1 MKKLENGVVNP
12 NNQNVSVSANI
23 EVWNGETLEARG
35 FVWEMEE
42 SKFNEFLEESKES
55 IENGSLIIN
64 ELDKMCKINS

>member
-1 MKKLENGVVNP
+1 MEKLENGVVNP

-35 FVWEMEE
+35 FVFEMEE
-42 SKFNEFLEESKES
+42 SSFNEFLEESKES

-64 ELDKMCKINS
+64 ELEKYPIK

>member
-42 SKFNEFLEESKES
+42 SKFN
-55 IENGSLIIN
+55 
-64 ELDKMCKINS
+64 